1 MQTLPL
7 LKKHAAVLKEYGISP
22 QELCNARLVRFSRGE
37 TFIRQGMPLTQLYF
51 VASGKAKVCGASAG
65 GRDLI
70 LCYYISKGMIGDVEL
85 MTGQRE
91 AASTVVAITDFLCIG
106 VPIEPNAARLRT
118 NLLFMNRVG
127 EGLAQKLLQS
137 SQNYLFDALHPAK
150 ERLCLY
156 ILQNAQDGVFSEPLT
171 NTAGSV
177 GVSYRHLLY
186 VLAQFCR
193 QGLIEYG
200 PNGYLVRDPDGLR
213 ALEEE
218 MRG

>member
-156 ILQNAQDGVFSEPLT
+156 ILRNAQDGVFSEPLT

-177 GVSYRHLLY
+177 GVSYRHLLRLLSALCGEG
-186 VLAQFCR
+186 VLRRRGHGFQIIDA
-193 QGLIEYG
+193 E
-200 PNGYLVRDPDGLR
+200 
-213 ALEEE
+213 ALLQLSP
-218 MRG
+218 G